1 MAAEKPAEN
10 GILKSMKAEIIAVG
24 SELLT
29 PDHLDTNSLFLT
41 EELNKLGVEVV
52 RKSVVGDTHDDLRA
66 AFHEALERVE
76 LVIACGGL
84 GSTEDDL
91 TRETVAE
98 LLGRKLIRNEEIL
111 RAIEARFRSF
121 KREMP
126 EINVRQ
132 AMVPEG
138 AEALDNPRGTA
149 PGLWLEDRG
158 RMLALLP
165 GPPREMKPMFLEH
178 VVPRLVRRVSGVRL
192 VHRELR
198 ITGLGESHVEQRIAP
213 IYKRHAD
220 VHTTVLAAPGEVQV
234 HLRMWTDDF
243 PHAQKTLDDIVQGFE
258 IALTDRIFSRDGS
271 SLDEVVAHLLI
282 LNNATISAAES
293 CTGGLFSQRLTSIA
307 GSSTY
312 FLGGVVCY
320 SNELKTAWA
329 DVPAALIQTK
339 GAVSAEVATALAD
352 GIRHRAGSML
362 GVGIT
367 GIAGPGGGSEEKP
380 VGTVHIALST
390 ATGVKER
397 RMHFPG
403 DREMIRIQASQA
415 ALDMVRIHFLYS
427 GAQPQLAGHVGAQI
441 GSTSGVHSSAKPL
454 KRS

>member
-1 MAAEKPAEN
+1 
-10 GILKSMKAEIIAVG
+10 MKAEIIAVG

-29 PDHLDTNSLFLT
+29 PDRLDTNSLFLT
-41 EELNKLGVEVV
+41 EELNKLGVEVI
-52 RKSVVGDTHDDLRA
+52 RKSIVGDNRDHLRS
-66 AFHEALERVE
+66 AFAEALKRVE
-76 LVIACGGL
+76 LVIGCGGL
-84 GSTEDDL
+84 GPTEDDL
-91 TRETVAE
+91 TRETVAD
-98 LLGRKLIRNEEIL
+98 LLGRKLIRHEEIV

-126 EINVRQ
+126 EINVKQ

-149 PGLWLEDRG
+149 PGLWIEDHG
-158 RMLALLP
+158 HMIALLP
-165 GPPREMKPMFLEH
+165 GPPREMKPMFLENI
-178 VVPRLVRRVSGVRL
+178 VPRLQRRVSGVRL
-192 VHRELR
+192 IRRELR
-198 ITGLGESHVEQRIAP
+198 LTGLGESHVEQRIAP
-213 IYKRHAD
+213 IYKRYDD
-220 VHTTVLAAPGEVQV
+220 VITTILAAPGEVQV
-234 HLRMWTDDF
+234 HLRMWTGDV
-243 PHAQKTLDDIVQGFE
+243 PHAQKVLDEIVQSFD
-258 IALTDRIFSRDGS
+258 IALTDRIFSHDGS
-271 SLDEVVAHLLI
+271 SLDEVVAQLLT
-282 LNNATISAAES
+282 LNNSTISAAES
-293 CTGGLFSQRLTSIA
+293 CTGGLLAQRLTSIA

-329 DVPAALIQTK
+329 NVPAALIQAK

-380 VGTVHIALST
+380 VGTVHIALSS
-390 ATGVKER
+390 AAGVKER
-397 RMHFPG
+397 RLYFPG

-415 ALDMVRIHFLYS
+415 ALDMVRTHFLYN
-427 GAQPQLAGHVGAQI
+427 GTQQQHGGHVGAQF
-441 GSTSGVHSSAKPL
+441 TSPNVVHPSATPL